1 MIQVR
6 LILRPRTD
14 LSHVGPEDFLSAT
27 LSEDEFQGI
36 FKANFGWL
44 SSAKHK
50 VARNLHSTLSSLLL
64 YPARLKEP
72 VWSLELH
79 HRREAWHPVCVCSRS
94 DRTSTRRLSSDCSA
108 RAFWRLPS
116 SSSGIFH
123 FWSTHILIMTIVRPL
138 YQPEPVFTYP
148 SFSNSIMIAS
158 LAVAA
163 MIDPALSVIVNS
175 LWHWYWY
182 YRDIAVIIDQHGWMF
197 TIIDWRRRLIVTR
210 LW

>member
-14 LSHVGPEDFLSAT
+14 LSHVGPEDFLSPT

-50 VARNLHSTLSSLLL
+50 VARHLHSTLSSLLL

-72 VWSLELH
+72 VWSLELP

-94 DRTSTRRLSSDCSA
+94 DRTSTRRLSWDCSA

-123 FWSTHILIMTIVRPL
+123 FWSTHILIMTIVRAGPYTNQNQSL
-138 YQPEPVFTYP
+138 LTPP
-148 SFSNSIMIAS
+148 SPI
-158 LAVAA
+158 
-163 MIDPALSVIVNS
+163 LSW
-175 LWHWYWY
+175 LPRWQWLPW
-182 YRDIAVIIDQHGWMF
+182 
-197 TIIDWRRRLIVTR
+197 LI
-210 LW
+210 LLCL

>member
-6 LILRPRTD
+6 LILRPLTD

-36 FKANFGWL
+36 FKPNFGWL
-44 SSAKHK
+44 ASAKHK

-72 VWSLELH
+72 VWSLELP

-94 DRTSTRRLSSDCSA
+94 DRTSTRRPSWDCSA

-138 YQPEPVFTYP
+138 LPTRT
-148 SFSNSIMIAS
+148 S
-158 LAVAA
+158 LYLPLLLQFYHDCLAGSGCH
-163 MIDPALSVIVNS
+163 DWFALSVKV
-175 LWHWYWY
+175 
-182 YRDIAVIIDQHGWMF
+182 
-197 TIIDWRRRLIVTR
+197 
-210 LW
+210 